1 MKPFRHGKEALSRA
15 ATRGEVGTAAVE
27 FAIVG
32 TVFFTFL
39 FFIFDFGISLNAREA
54 IRNGV
59 REAGRLAIA
68 QSTTVNPM
76 PAPTCTPVGLSITA
90 TTADKQ
96 LVCLVKNDI
105 GLNAS
110 STRVWVSWPDVT
122 ANAGDHIRICAMSTT
137 QGSTGLTAPFMPSR
151 VTSEVVLRLEQPF
164 PDTNNLQETQSSGTW
179 TFCT

>member
-1 MKPFRHGKEALSRA
+1 MRTFGGGEQAPSRLA
-15 ATRGEVGTAAVE
+15 IRTEIGTAAVE

-39 FFIFDFGISLNAREA
+39 FLLFDFGITLNARES
-54 IRNGV
+54 IRNGI
-59 REAGRLAIA
+59 REGGRFAVA
-68 QSTTVNPM
+68 QSTTLNPM
-76 PAPTCTPVGLSITA
+76 PAATCTPVGLSITVTA
-90 TTADKQ
+90 TDKQ

-110 STRVWVSWPDVT
+110 ATRVWVSWPDGT

-137 QGSTGLTAPFMPSR
+137 QGSSGLTAPFMPAR

-164 PDTNNLQETQSSGTW
+164 PDTNNLQETATSGNW